1 MIPSRNSVAP
11 KSCSQHRSKQGTC
24 VTATYKSSFFS
35 YMKLTPKFSLFYPA
49 ISLFFYYNHSFL
61 KKKYMKI
68 LEQKN
73 TKIIIKSGKVV
84 VKVRM

>member
-61 KKKYMKI
+61 KKNIYEDI
-68 LEQKN
+68 R
-73 TKIIIKSGKVV
+73 TKEY
-84 VKVRM
+84 